1 MFGAKK
7 KKKVVRRIKVCIIN
21 RSLRTV
27 NLLILK
33 KKKTFKLLLTSP
45 EFITEMVKWKSRI
58 SK

>member
-45 EFITEMVKWKSRI
+45 EFITEVVKWKSRI